1 MSRLTGAP
9 ARALTTVARTADDR
23 TVPPRFS
30 SLALPL
36 TLALAGCGGGSGV
49 SGTGASWP
57 EADAL
62 FRQEPRWLG
71 GDGAASVDLG
81 GGRSLWIFGD
91 SFVATSAANVRAES
105 EMIRNTVAIADGP
118 DPSAATLRFAWRTDP
133 DGSPAPFFADAGDE
147 WHWPGA
153 GVRLATG
160 ELLLFLAAL
169 RATPGQG
176 LGFTEAGFR
185 AVLIADPPGAE
196 PLDWP
201 LQWIEPEPPAFDPEA
216 MVGTAVVLDGEHV
229 VALTAGRGS
238 AHVGWL
244 VRWRAADAAAGE
256 LSAAEWWAG
265 DAAGWVPQAEL
276 GAAAPATVIDDA
288 GPECSLHHDARLGR
302 WVHVASR
309 GFGATTIAVRTAER
323 LTGPWSAAADV
334 FTPPESRGEGVEG
347 VEPFVYAAMAHPEL
361 AGRTPG
367 ALVVTYAT
375 NSFEFADLF
384 TPAGAA
390 SLYWPRVVEVTLEP

>member
-1 MSRLTGAP
+1 MQISVAH
-9 ARALTTVARTADDR
+9 ALTWARRAADDR
-23 TVPPRFS
+23 AVCVRG
-30 SLALPL
+30 LE
-36 TLALAGCGGGSGV
+36 LALALALALTGCGGAPNV

-62 FRQEPRWLG
+62 FHQDPRWLG
-71 GDGAASVDLG
+71 GDGAASVDLA

-105 EMIRNTVAIADGP
+105 EMVRNTVALMDGA
-118 DPSAATLRFAWRTDP
+118 DPSTATLRFAWRFDP

-160 ELLLFLAAL
+160 ELLLFLAAV
-169 RATPGQG
+169 RATPGEG

-185 AVLIADPPGAE
+185 AVLVADPTGGDL
-196 PLDWP
+196 LDWS
-201 LQWIEPEPPAFDPEA
+201 LQWIEPPPPAFDPEA

-229 VALTAGRGS
+229 VALASGRGS

-244 VRWRAADAAAGE
+244 ARWPAADAAAGD

-265 DAAGWVPQAEL
+265 EAVGWVPQGEL
-276 GAAAPATVIDDA
+276 GSTPPEAVIDEA
-288 GPECSLHHDARLGR
+288 GAECSLHHDARLGR

-323 LTGPWSAAADV
+323 LTGPWSSAVDV
-334 FTPPESRGEGVEG
+334 FTPPESRGGVVEG
-347 VEPFVYAAMAHPEL
+347 VEPFVYAAKAHPEL
-361 AGRTPG
+361 AGREPG

-375 NSFEFADLF
+375 NSFDFADLF
-384 TPAGAA
+384 TPQGAA